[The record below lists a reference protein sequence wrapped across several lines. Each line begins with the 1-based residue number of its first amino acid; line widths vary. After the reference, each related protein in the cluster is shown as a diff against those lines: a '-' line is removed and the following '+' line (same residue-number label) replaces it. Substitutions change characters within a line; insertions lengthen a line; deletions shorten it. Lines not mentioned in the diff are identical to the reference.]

1 VAEYSADIYTEADG
15 SDDTWAHL
23 GPLQALAGSW
33 RGGRG
38 RDVSPKAQGPEVTQ
52 YLEERVFEP
61 IDRQVNGP
69 QLMYGLRYHQHVNKS
84 DEALTFHDQVG
95 YVLWEPATE
104 TIYMTL
110 AIPRG
115 QVAMAM
121 GQAESGARTF
131 TLRADVGSPA
141 AGILTNPWLDTHFH
155 TASWEITF
163 TALDTDSLSYAQT
176 TMLLIDGS
184 AEPFAHRDSAVLT
197 RVAEAQPNPLMR

>member
-1 VAEYSADIYTEADG
+1 
-15 SDDTWAHL
+15 
-23 GPLQALAGSW
+23 
-33 RGGRG
+33 
-38 RDVSPKAQGPEVTQ
+38 VSPKAQGPEVTQ
-52 YLEERVFEP
+52 YLEEWVFEP

-155 TASWEITF
+155 TASWDITF